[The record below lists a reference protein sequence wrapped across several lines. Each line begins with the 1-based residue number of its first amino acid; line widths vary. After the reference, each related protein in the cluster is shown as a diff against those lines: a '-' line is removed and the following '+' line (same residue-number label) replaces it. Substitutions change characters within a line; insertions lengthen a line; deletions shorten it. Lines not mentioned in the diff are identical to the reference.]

1 MFLII
6 YDIAEDKLR
15 TKFSKFLERF
25 GQRIQYSVFKI
36 QNSQRILDNVRI
48 GIKTLFQKKFD
59 QSDSVMIIQV
69 PDNAIIDKYGYAK
82 NDENDLLII

>member
-1 MFLII
+1 MFLVI

-15 TKFSKFLERF
+15 TKFSKFLERY

-36 QNSQRILDNVRI
+36 LNSQRILDNVRV

-69 PDNAIIDKYGYAK
+69 PDNAITDKFGYAQ
-82 NDENDLLII
+82 NDESDLLIM